1 MGVITRNNIVTNGLV
16 FYLDA
21 GNRMSYVS
29 GSTTW
34 NDLSG
39 NNTNGSLPSGSTFDS
54 NFGGNF
60 YFSGSNQFV
69 TIPETNL
76 TNWSISAWFKYNY
89 GPFNTTIFNLP
100 ISSGNKSGQ
109 IIWQRGIFQGLSSLS
124 FDTTGSIYFGTFGM
138 GVWDNTPRWF
148 GLKVDPTGSLDT
160 NFDINYTVG
169 SAVNQH
175 QTYIGDDE
183 FLYTSGTN
191 LNFFAKRNKE
201 TGQLISLTTGNTSTL
216 NAYFII
222 DETNR
227 KVYHMGGYTTA
238 FGLSRNYLCKFD
250 LDTYAVDTVFN
261 TGGGLNAAP
270 DQNQIFLTSD
280 DYLYAYGVNIS
291 SYKGTPIKHIV
302 KLDQSGS
309 LDPNFNPGAGFNNTV
324 NNTCQL
330 DSQNR
335 LVCVGRAFT
344 SYSGSSTGTGIVR
357 INTDGTR
364 DATFNT
370 GVGFNNTTYNFKLL
384 AIQPDDKIIV
394 TGNFTTYSG
403 SSAPGIIRLNTDGTK
418 DTTFNPG
425 TGLVG
430 VFPDLN
436 ICAPF
441 VKSNGE
447 ILLGY
452 GDIVQRWSYN
462 GIPFKTFILLDSSGS
477 VISGFN
483 TGSGFTDT
491 TSRSDT
497 FTRIR
502 NTAGT
507 LTTFNNFGAWPALN
521 TRAAPI
527 TYQTAFS
534 NWVNLTYTKDSANT
548 LRTYING
555 NLVQTQAISTASFQ
569 NLDLQIDRLA
579 GSVDNNVS
587 NITIYNRPLPQ
598 SEIFQN
604 YNATKARFGLL

>member
-1 MGVITRNNIVTNGLV
+1 MAVYTRNSIVTDGLV
-16 FYLDA
+16 FYVDA
-21 GNRMSYVS
+21 VNPQSYTS
-29 GSTTW
+29 GSNIW
-34 NDLSG
+34 NSLINS
-39 NNTNGSLPSGSTFDS
+39 TSASLQGSASYDPG
-54 NFGGNF
+54 FGGNI
-60 YFSGSNQFV
+60 YFSGSTQYASI
-69 TIPETNL
+69 TETNL
-76 TNWSISAWFKYNY
+76 SNWSISSWFKYDYTSKN
-89 GPFNTTIFNLP
+89 PTIFNLP

-109 IIWQRGIFQGLSSLS
+109 IIWRRGPFQGLSSLS

-169 SAVNQH
+169 GAVNQH
-175 QTYIGDDE
+175 QTYIGDDG

-201 TGQLISLTTGNTSTL
+201 TGQLISLTTGNTSIL
-216 NAYFII
+216 SAYFTI
-222 DETNR
+222 DEANR
-227 KVYHMGGYTTA
+227 KVYHMGSYTTA

-261 TGGGLNAAP
+261 TGGGLNAMP

-280 DYLYAYGVNIS
+280 KQYLYAYGASIT
-291 SYKGTPIKHIV
+291 SYKGTSIKHIV

-309 LDPNFNPGAGFNNTV
+309 LDPNFNPGVGFNNTAGV
-324 NNTCQL
+324 YCKL

-357 INTDGTR
+357 INTDGTL
-364 DATFNT
+364 DTTFNT

-394 TGNFTTYSG
+394 TGNFSTYSG
-403 SSAPGIIRLNTDGTK
+403 SSAPGVIRLNPDGTK

-436 ICAPF
+436 ICTPF
-441 VKSNGE
+441 IKSNGE

-452 GDIVQRWSYN
+452 GDIAQIWSYN
-462 GIPFKTFILLDSSGS
+462 GTPFKTFILLDDSGS
-477 VISGFN
+477 ITPGFS

-491 TSRSDT
+491 TSRSET
-497 FTRIR
+497 YTSIR

-507 LTTFNNFGAWPALN
+507 LTTFNNFGAWPSLN
-521 TRAAPI
+521 TRSAPI

-534 NWVNLTYTKDSANT
+534 NWVNLTYTKDSTNN
-548 LRTYING
+548 LRMYING
-555 NLVQTQAISTASFQ
+555 NLVQTQAIGTTSYQ
-569 NLDLQIDRLA
+569 NLDLQIDRLVN
-579 GSVDNNVS
+579 STNNVS
-587 NITIYNRPLPQ
+587 NISIYNKTLTQ
-598 SEIFQN
+598 QEIFQN
-604 YNATKARFGLL
+604 YNATKTRFGLT